1 MTPELQQALKQYMVW
16 FGSYKTSGEL
26 RKTEVWSIVTAGCIE
41 FITPAN
47 TYKVKRVRRNPRV
60 ICFLGSED
68 GPMVLGKAE
77 ISTKKREI
85 LRVYWAYWKSHPF
98 WKVVRVTPRILRQT
112 ILGNRAMIRVR
123 PDEPNPL
130 AGVTDPAL

>member
-1 MTPELQQALKQYMVW
+1 MTPELQRALRQYMVW

-26 RKTEVWSIVTAGCIE
+26 KKTEVWSIVTAGCIE

-47 TYKVKRVRRNPRV
+47 TYKVERVRRNSRV
-60 ICFLGSED
+60 ICFLGSEN
-68 GPMVLGKAE
+68 GPAIPGTAE

-85 LRVYWAYWKSHPF
+85 LRIYRAYWKSHSF
-98 WKVVRVTPRILRQT
+98 WNVLRVTPRILRQT
-112 ILGNRAMIRVR
+112 TLGNRAMIRVR

-130 AGVTDPAL
+130 AGVTDPAP